1 MRPGPKASGAAGPGA
16 FMDHDRQPDHDPPP
30 DDPAADLGLDAAPPP
45 QEIAELAGTALVYVR
60 RALEFELDLTADTLP
75 VLDHY
80 VGLVNESL
88 ADRPELLPVV
98 APAVAAYFGEVV
110 RTELPSFWA
119 QMGPSP
125 ADYYLCLRPVF
136 LAFRPLGIAYDV
148 VTRGGDHDG
157 PSPELYLLREE
168 RAAVE
173 RRLGDL
179 PPVPP
184 SEYYLLSTRLEAIQI
199 AAEALRAQRLKSHD
213 QAVFYGLEDYE
224 RHVSLDGRFI
234 D

>member
-1 MRPGPKASGAAGPGA
+1 
-16 FMDHDRQPDHDPPP
+16 MDHDRQPDDDRPP
-30 DDPAADLGLDAAPPP
+30 DDPAADLGLDAAPP
-45 QEIAELAGTALVYVR
+45 EGIAELAGTALVYVR

-80 VGLVNESL
+80 VGLVHESL
-88 ADRPELLPVV
+88 PARPELLSVI

-119 QMGPSP
+119 QMGPTP

-148 VTRGGDHDG
+148 LTRGGDHDG
-157 PSPELYLLREE
+157 PSPELCLLREE

-173 RRLGDL
+173 KRLGDL
-179 PPVPP
+179 PPVPTR
-184 SEYYLLSTRLEAIQI
+184 EYYLLSTRLEAIQI
-199 AAEALRAQRLKSHD
+199 AVEALRAQRLASH
-213 QAVFYGLEDYE
+213 QELVSYGVEDYE
-224 RHVSLDGRFI
+224 RHVSLDGRFV